1 MSHTPGP
8 WKAVYDR
15 TTNDLSMFEIAE
27 VSHLRIILESGGW
40 PTRQGSP
47 EDDARLIAAAPD
59 LLAALLQCEIGVNT
73 LDRCYTHNAANFA
86 AALRDLRAY
95 AVAARAAITK
105 ATGEKA

>member
-15 TTNDLSMFEIAE
+15 TTNDLNMFEIAE

-40 PTRQGSP
+40 PTQPGSP

-59 LLAALLQCEIGVNT
+59 LLQELRNIA
-73 LDRCYTHNAANFA
+73 AANWRSWPDDMNTADDFA
-86 AALRDLRAY
+86 EWAQNR
-95 AVAARAAITK
+95 ARAAVAK

>member
-15 TTNDLSMFEIAE
+15 TTNDLNMFEIAE

-59 LLAALLQCEIGVNT
+59 LLVALRDCEITVNT
-73 LDRCYTHNAANFA
+73 LDRCYTHNAKNFA
-86 AALRDLRAY
+86 AALMYVRE
-95 AVAARAAITK
+95 AAANARIAIAK

>member
-15 TTNDLSMFEIAE
+15 TTNDLNMFEIAE

-59 LLAALLQCEIGVNT
+59 LLV
-73 LDRCYTHNAANFA
+73 
-86 AALRDLRAY
+86 ALRDCVLEFEAVLRSIDDD
-95 AVAARAAITK
+95 AVHFDGDEFHERLTLARAAIAK